1 MDYTQ
6 NGNLNLQRVAPK
18 TWSRTLA
25 PVRNLHPHPPKVP
38 HSVILLQE
46 KSSNMTDFYET

>member
-25 PVRNLHPHPPKVP
+25 PVRNLHT
-38 HSVILLQE
+38 LQ
-46 KSSNMTDFYET
+46 KCSIVSSFFRKNHQT